1 MCGIIGGFWRHTRA
15 GIEERAAAA
24 LDLLSHRGPDDRGL
38 EALSCAHGTVL
49 LGQRRL
55 SIIDLSSGGHQ
66 PTHTADGALSIV
78 YNGEIYNYREL
89 RDELRARGRIFT
101 TQSDT
106 EVLLAAWAEWGRAC
120 LTRLEGMFAFVVY
133 DRRRDVMT
141 CVRDA
146 FGIKPLFIHADG
158 DEFLFASEQPAL
170 AALRLRTPRPD
181 LQRAYDYLVHGDYDS
196 AHRTFVEGVHHLPPG
211 SLLEVDLRTGRLS
224 DPDFWWRVPVT
235 QTSVLSFDQA
245 VEATREQFL
254 QNIRLHL
261 RSDVPLGAALSG
273 GVDSSAVVCAIRHVE
288 PQIDIHTFSYIADND
303 ALSEEKWI
311 DLVNETV
318 GAKPYKVRASASD
331 LARDL
336 DRLIQVQGEP
346 FGSTSIYAQYLV
358 FQRAK
363 AAGITVTLDGQGADE
378 LLAGYDGYPGQ
389 RMLSLFEDG
398 RFVGMHRFARASAD
412 WQGRSYRRTWMELG
426 RAILPDWVYARSR
439 KAMGRDFRPDW
450 LDIDMLE
457 RAGVHFG
464 EARTPLRKTHRG
476 RRVIE
481 QLGYSL
487 QNRGLPHLLRHGDR
501 NAMAFSIESRVP
513 FLTVPMAELLLGLP
527 EDYLISD
534 QGESKRVFR
543 AAMRGIVPDAIL
555 DRRDKIGFATPEQEW
570 LTAIAP
576 IARGWLADAADI
588 PFIRQHNLTSV
599 FDDVMSGRKRFNWQ
613 LWRWINYAR
622 WYIRQGFESF

>member
-1 MCGIIGGFWRHTRA
+1 MCGIIGGFWRHARA
-15 GIEERAAAA
+15 RIEKRTAAA
-24 LDLLSHRGPDDRGL
+24 LDLLSHRGPDDSGL
-38 EALSCAHGTVL
+38 EALPCAHGAIL
-49 LGQRRL
+49 FGQRRL

-66 PTHTADGALSIV
+66 PTHTADGALSMV

-89 RDELRARGRIFT
+89 RDELRARGRVFT

-120 LTRLEGMFAFVVY
+120 LSRLEGMFAFVVY
-133 DRRRDVMT
+133 DRRREVIT

-146 FGIKPLFIHADG
+146 FGIKPLFIQADG

-170 AALRLRTPRPD
+170 AALRLRAPRPD

-196 AHRTFVEGVHHLPPG
+196 APRTFVEGVQHLLPG

-224 DPDFWWRVPVT
+224 DPDFWWRAPVA
-235 QTSVLSFDQA
+235 QTSALSFDQA
-245 VEATREQFL
+245 VDATREQFL

-273 GVDSSAVVCAIRHVE
+273 GVDSSAVVCAMRHVE
-288 PQIDIHTFSYIADND
+288 PQLDIHTFSYIADSD
-303 ALSEEKWI
+303 ALSEEKWV

-318 GAKPYKVRASASD
+318 GATPHKVRAGAGD

-336 DRLIQVQGEP
+336 DLLIRAQGEP

-363 AAGITVTLDGQGADE
+363 AEGITVTLEGQGADE

-389 RMLSLFEDG
+389 RMLSLFEGG
-398 RFVGMHRFARASAD
+398 RFGAMHRFARAAAD
-412 WQGRSYRRTWMELG
+412 WPGRSYRRSWMEFG
-426 RAILPDWVYARSR
+426 RVILPDWAYARSR

-457 RAGVHFG
+457 RAGVRFG
-464 EARTPLRKTHRG
+464 EVRTPRMKVHRG

-481 QLGYSL
+481 QLGYNL
-487 QNRGLPHLLRHGDR
+487 QDRGIPHLLRHGDR

-513 FLTVPMAELLLGLP
+513 FLTIPMAELQLGLP
-527 EDYLISD
+527 EGYLISD
-534 QGESKRVFR
+534 QGESKRIFR
-543 AAMRGIVPDAIL
+543 AAMRGIVPDVIL
-555 DRRDKIGFATPEQEW
+555 DRRDKIGFATPEREW
-570 LTAIAP
+570 LTALAP
-576 IARGWLADAADI
+576 VARGWLADAEDI
-588 PFIRQHNLTSV
+588 PFIRPHSLTTM
-599 FDDVMSGRKRFNWQ
+599 FDDVMSGRKPFSWQ
-613 LWRWINYAR
+613 LWRWINYIR
-622 WYIRQGFESF
+622 WYQLQGLLG

>member
-1 MCGIIGGFWRHTRA
+1 MCGIIGGFWRHPRG

-24 LDLLSHRGPDDRGL
+24 LDLLSHRGPDDKGL
-38 EALSCAHGTVL
+38 EALPCAQGAILFGH
-49 LGQRRL
+49 RRL

-66 PTHTADGALSIV
+66 PAHTADGALSMV

-106 EVLLAAWAEWGRAC
+106 EVLLAAWAEWGRSC

-133 DRRRDVMT
+133 DHRRGVVT

-146 FGIKPLFIHADG
+146 FGIKPLFIQADG

-170 AALRLRTPRPD
+170 VALRSRAPQPD

-196 AHRTFVEGVHHLPPG
+196 GRLTFVDGVQHLLPG
-211 SLLEVDLRTGRLS
+211 SLLEFDVRTGRLS
-224 DPDFWWRVPVT
+224 NQELWWRAPVA

-273 GVDSSAVVCAIRHVE
+273 GVDSSAVVCAIRHIE
-288 PQIDIHTFSYIADND
+288 PQLDIHTFSYIADND
-303 ALSEEKWI
+303 MLSEEKWV

-318 GAKPYKVRASASD
+318 GAKSYKVRAGASD
-331 LARDL
+331 LVRDL
-336 DRLIQVQGEP
+336 DLLIRAQGEP

-363 AAGITVTLDGQGADE
+363 AEGITVTLDGQGADE

-389 RMLSLFEDG
+389 RMLSLFED
-398 RFVGMHRFARASAD
+398 RRLADMHRFASTAAD
-412 WQGRSYRRTWMELG
+412 WPGRSYRRTWMELG
-426 RAILPDWVYARSR
+426 RVTLPDWAYAASR

-450 LDIDMLE
+450 LDIDMLA
-457 RAGVHFG
+457 RAGVRFG
-464 EARTPLRKTHRG
+464 EARTPLKSANRS

-487 QNRGLPHLLRHGDR
+487 QDRGMPHLLRHGDR

-513 FLTVPMAELLLGLP
+513 FLTIPMAELLLCLP

-555 DRRDKIGFATPEQEW
+555 DRRDKIGFATPEREW
-570 LTAIAP
+570 LAAIAP
-576 IARGWLADAADI
+576 VARVWLADAADI
-588 PFIRQHNLTSV
+588 PFIRQRNLTAV
-599 FDDVMSGRKRFNWQ
+599 FDDVMSGRKPFSWQ
-613 LWRWINYAR
+613 LWRWINYTR
-622 WYIRQGFESF
+622 WYAHQGFESF